1 MQATTRS
8 RPLSTRLYEPGN
20 VILWIE
26 FLHGQKVQVM
36 IWLHPWKS
44 VDRELNW
51 KANVASSRAYYWGV
65 DPTTLTGMEEFEG
78 LKDAGAIECVE
89 EHCAI
94 RSIWD

>member
-1 MQATTRS
+1 M
-8 RPLSTRLYEPGN
+8 
-20 VILWIE
+20 
-26 FLHGQKVQVM
+26 
-36 IWLHPWKS
+36 
-44 VDRELNW
+44 DRELNW